1 MLRKPLSIER
11 DDPIQRARQTAAVCR
26 VVLGL
31 FGIILILSRPDLLPI
46 PGAGI
51 AGFAGIVVT
60 ALLQLADLKFTWVQV
75 EESVTG
81 SAAILIIG
89 LGDQNVTV
97 ISLLW
102 LIALATGVMAH
113 GGRVHWIGRALV
125 MLALALPI
133 VRAGSL
139 SLEYAAFCVALLGLQ
154 LTAGQLTLELNRLVG
169 RARHDAENA
178 ETLLLAGEIASR
190 VAHHDEA
197 AAPLVRPS
205 SPGPAAPPSAEEVAR
220 TRAALGRLIAGEG
233 LRMVVQPIVDLRSGR
248 VHAYEA
254 LARFGRR
261 ATDHSPLHWFAI
273 ADELDERSALERAC
287 LTAALELFDKR
298 PGGTRLAVNLSI
310 PALLDPATH
319 ELFDDFAAERREGL
333 EGLIVE
339 ITEETLVGNTRE
351 VLRTGDALRELGAR
365 LAVDD
370 VGAGYSGLR
379 QIIEVLPD
387 YLKLDRALVAGIDT
401 DPDRAALVSAIAG
414 YSRHVRSLL
423 VAEGIER
430 PAELRRLESLDVPL
444 AQGFHLA
451 LPADPWPAVDL
462 AAFAKSEPALELP
475 GSSPTGTSPAGTVT
489 TGTTAT
495 DR

>member
-1 MLRKPLSIER
+1 MSIER

-31 FGIILILSRPDLLPI
+31 FGIILILARPDLLPI
-46 PGAGI
+46 TAAGI
-51 AGFAGIVVT
+51 AGFAVIVLT

-75 EESVTG
+75 EESVAS

-89 LGDQNVTV
+89 LGNQNVTV

-102 LIALATGVMAH
+102 LIALAAGVMAR
-113 GGRVHWIGRALV
+113 GGRVHWIGRTLV
-125 MLALALPI
+125 VAALALPI
-133 VRAGSL
+133 ARAGSL
-139 SLEYAAFCVALLGLQ
+139 SLEYGAFCVALLGLQ
-154 LTAGQLTLELNRLVG
+154 LTAGQLTIELNRLLG
-169 RARHDAENA
+169 QARHDAENA

-197 AAPLVRPS
+197 PAPPVRPS
-205 SPGPAAPPSAEEVAR
+205 SPGPATPPSAAEVAR

-233 LRMVVQPIVDLRSGR
+233 LGMVVQPIVDLRSRR

-273 ADELDERSALERAC
+273 AEELDERPALERAC
-287 LTAALELFDKR
+287 MRAALELFEKR
-298 PGGTRLAVNLSI
+298 PDGTRLAVNLSI

-319 ELFDDFAAERREGL
+319 ELLADFAGERRDGL

-451 LPADPWPAVDL
+451 LPAEPWPAVDL
-462 AAFAKSEPALELP
+462 AVPARSEPALELP
-475 GSSPTGTSPAGTVT
+475 GSSSTGTSPAGTVT